1 MSIIP
6 LAEFITMLPRIAHD
20 VKMAERKIIE
30 RGAIMIEKRA
40 KANIGREHD
49 DWAPLAASTIAD
61 KAKHGFPTPK
71 PLLRTGAL
79 RDSISH
85 VIVSDREA
93 LIGSDSPIAPIQEF
107 GSSRIPPRSF
117 LLSAA
122 LSSAPKIQK
131 LAAAATIGALAGH
144 GKGVRELHELMRML
158 HHLGHE
164 LRELA
169 DDLLNDDDAEESKR
183 R

>member
-61 KAKHGFPTPK
+61 KAKHGFPNSETIASHRRTSR
-71 PLLRTGAL
+71 LRSLT
-79 RDSISH
+79 S
-85 VIVSDREA
+85 
-93 LIGSDSPIAPIQEF
+93 
-107 GSSRIPPRSF
+107 
-117 LLSAA
+117 
-122 LSSAPKIQK
+122 SSAIAK
-131 LAAAATIGALAGH
+131 L
-144 GKGVRELHELMRML
+144 
-158 HHLGHE
+158 
-164 LRELA
+164 
-169 DDLLNDDDAEESKR
+169 
-183 R
+183 